1 MAKNLKSRDVPVK
14 IPTDLPFLKS
24 ICWQTKNVRHF
35 SLQEMLNRYERGWK
49 YRGVL
54 TDLEGEELD
63 FVRNL
68 VKKLDSWIAND
79 V

>member
-1 MAKNLKSRDVPVK
+1 MKHALKKVDKNIK
-14 IPTDLPFLKS
+14 IPKNMPFLQS
-24 ICWQTKNVRHF
+24 VCWQTQDIKHF
-35 SLQEMLNRYERGWK
+35 TLSEMLNRYERGWK

-54 TDLEGEELD
+54 ADLEGEELD

-68 VKKLDSWIAND
+68 VKKTDSWIVCD

>member
-1 MAKNLKSRDVPVK
+1 MKHALKESDKNIK
-14 IPTDLPFLKS
+14 IPENLPFLKS
-24 ICWQTKNVRHF
+24 VCWQTQDITLF
-35 SLQEMLNRYERGWK
+35 TLSEMLNRYERGWK

-54 TDLEGEELD
+54 ADLEGEELD

-68 VKKLDSWIAND
+68 VKKNDSWIVCD

>member
-1 MAKNLKSRDVPVK
+1 MFETLNDQHAHIDIPKN
-14 IPTDLPFLKS
+14 LPFLKT
-24 ICWQTKNVRHF
+24 ICWQTKDVQHF
-35 SLQEMLNRYERGWK
+35 TLSEMLNRYERGWK

-54 TDLEGEELD
+54 ADLEGEELE

-68 VKKLDSWIAND
+68 VKKHNSWIAAD

>member
-1 MAKNLKSRDVPVK
+1 MKHALKIVDINIK
-14 IPTDLPFLKS
+14 IPENMPFLKS
-24 ICWQTKNVRHF
+24 ICWQTRDIKHF
-35 SLQEMLNRYERGWK
+35 SLSDMLNHYERGWK

-54 TDLEGEELD
+54 ADLEGEELD

-68 VKKLDSWIAND
+68 VKKTDSWIVCD

>member
-1 MAKNLKSRDVPVK
+1 MSQVSEKMNIR
-14 IPTDLPFLKS
+14 IPDNLPFLKS
-24 ICWQTKNVRHF
+24 VCWQTQDIRHF
-35 SLQEMLNRYERGWK
+35 TLSEMLARYERGWK

-54 TDLEGEELD
+54 ADLEGEELE

-68 VKKLDSWIAND
+68 VKKTGSWIICD